1 MGKQREKEYGFRL
14 LFRLKQEVRGGQ
26 GMRKGKLQQSVLVRS
41 VFKMLGQKREDAAGP
56 AVGRGV
62 SAIEGEKETQ
72 VFSCAPVLVKDPED
86 AVLAVCRVCNS
97 VAAAGASAKGVLV
110 SLMLPEA
117 MEEKD
122 LKELMRVVDGACVR
136 YGTAVIGGHTEVT
149 DGVSYPVLTVTAAG
163 GTTRA
168 GLFDPSCVTADLD
181 LVVTKGIAL
190 GAVSYLA
197 KTRRDE
203 LLTRFSPGF
212 IHGAADFSEDYSV
225 CREAEI
231 AVEHGAAA
239 MQDLSEGGIFGALW
253 EMADGAGVGLD
264 AENFDVEDLDA
275 GGLQIGFDFTDHG
288 RVADHVVLRF
298 GRGGGHEADADVA
311 VARLGGA
318 EHLIGGR
325 DVENGESGKADRTR
339 KLQRLVVAVLER
351 DGGDLRRGGVAPETG
366 SGGDARGGSTLKEAA
381 AIRKHDVFLLG

>member
-1 MGKQREKEYGFRL
+1 
-14 LFRLKQEVRGGQ
+14 
-26 GMRKGKLQQSVLVRS
+26 MRKGKLQQSVLVRS

-62 SAIEGEKETQ
+62 SAFAGEKETQ

-122 LKELMRVVDGACVR
+122 LKELMRAVDGACVR
-136 YGTAVIGGHTEVT
+136 YGTAVIGGHTEVL
-149 DGVSYPVLTVTAAG
+149 YPVLTVTAAG

-231 AVEHGAAA
+231 AIEHGAAA

-253 EMADGAGVGLD
+253 EMADGAGIGLAAAD
-264 AENFDVEDLDA
+264 GE
-275 GGLQIGFDFTDHG
+275 GLVQKMALEGIPSAVIGRTTSG
-288 RVADHVVLRF
+288 KERILR
-298 GRGGGHEADADVA
+298 
-311 VARLGGA
+311 
-318 EHLIGGR
+318 
-325 DVENGESGKADRTR
+325 NGEEVRYLDKPQMDEMYRVGR
-339 KLQRLVVAVLER
+339 
-351 DGGDLRRGGVAPETG
+351 
-366 SGGDARGGSTLKEAA
+366 
-381 AIRKHDVFLLG
+381 

>member
-1 MGKQREKEYGFRL
+1 MFGGSLWIWVIFIGFTVISWL
-14 LFRLKQEVRGGQ
+14 ISHQLKSRFQKYSKIPTAN
-26 GMRKGKLQQSVLVRS
+26 GMTGRDVVE
-41 VFKMLGQKREDAAGP
+41 KMLRDNGVTGVKIGSVEGMLTDHYNP
-56 AVGRGV
+56 ATKTVNLSESV
-62 SAIEGEKETQ
+62 YS
-72 VFSCAPVLVKDPED
+72 S
-86 AVLAVCRVCNS
+86 NS

-122 LKELMRVVDGACVR
+122 LKELMRAVDGACVR

-149 DGVSYPVLTVTAAG
+149 DGVLYPVLTVTAAG

-231 AVEHGAAA
+231 AIEHGVAA

-253 EMADGAGVGLD
+253 EMADGAGIGLD
-264 AENFDVEDLDA
+264 
-275 GGLQIGFDFTDHG
+275 
-288 RVADHVVLRF
+288 VALKRIPISRRRWRSVSF
-298 GRGGGHEADADVA
+298 
-311 VARLGGA
+311 
-318 EHLIGGR
+318 
-325 DVENGESGKADRTR
+325 SG
-339 KLQRLVVAVLER
+339 
-351 DGGDLRRGGVAPETG
+351 
-366 SGGDARGGSTLKEAA
+366 
-381 AIRKHDVFLLG
+381 

>member
-1 MGKQREKEYGFRL
+1 
-14 LFRLKQEVRGGQ
+14 
-26 GMRKGKLQQSVLVRS
+26 MRKGKLQQSVLVRS

-62 SAIEGEKETQ
+62 SALAGEKETQ

-117 MEEKD
+117 MEEKN
-122 LKELMRVVDGACVR
+122 LKELMRAVDGACVR

-231 AVEHGAAA
+231 AIEHGA
-239 MQDLSEGGIFGALW
+239 ALW
-253 EMADGAGVGLD
+253 EMADGAGIGLD
-264 AENFDVEDLDA
+264 VALKKIPIQQETVEICEFFGVNPYQMLSTGALLIAAAD
-275 GGLQIGFDFTDHG
+275 GEGLVQKMALEGIPSAVIGRTTSG
-288 RVADHVVLRF
+288 KERILR
-298 GRGGGHEADADVA
+298 
-311 VARLGGA
+311 
-318 EHLIGGR
+318 
-325 DVENGESGKADRTR
+325 NGEEVRYLDKPQMDEMYRVGR
-339 KLQRLVVAVLER
+339 
-351 DGGDLRRGGVAPETG
+351 
-366 SGGDARGGSTLKEAA
+366 
-381 AIRKHDVFLLG
+381 

>member
-1 MGKQREKEYGFRL
+1 
-14 LFRLKQEVRGGQ
+14 
-26 GMRKGKLQQSVLVRS
+26 MRKGKLQQSVLVRS

-62 SAIEGEKETQ
+62 SAFAGEKETQ

-122 LKELMRVVDGACVR
+122 LKELMRAVDGACVR

-149 DGVSYPVLTVTAAG
+149 DGVLYPVLTVTAAG

-203 LLTRFSPGF
+203 LLTRFLRDYPWG
-212 IHGAADFSEDYSV
+212 GGFSEDYSV

-231 AVEHGAAA
+231 AIEHGAAA

-253 EMADGAGVGLD
+253 EMADGAGIGLD
-264 AENFDVEDLDA
+264 VALKRIPIQQETVEICEFFGVNPYQMLSTGALLIAAAD
-275 GGLQIGFDFTDHG
+275 GEGLVQKMALEGIPSAVIGRTTSG
-288 RVADHVVLRF
+288 KERILR
-298 GRGGGHEADADVA
+298 
-311 VARLGGA
+311 
-318 EHLIGGR
+318 
-325 DVENGESGKADRTR
+325 NGEEVRYLDKPQMDEMYRVGR
-339 KLQRLVVAVLER
+339 
-351 DGGDLRRGGVAPETG
+351 
-366 SGGDARGGSTLKEAA
+366 
-381 AIRKHDVFLLG
+381 

>member
-1 MGKQREKEYGFRL
+1 
-14 LFRLKQEVRGGQ
+14 
-26 GMRKGKLQQSVLVRS
+26 MRKGKLQQSVLVRS

-62 SAIEGEKETQ
+62 SALAGEKETQ

-122 LKELMRVVDGACVR
+122 LKELMRAVDDACVR

-149 DGVSYPVLTVTAAG
+149 DGVLYPVLTVTAAG

-203 LLTRFSPGF
+203 LLR
-212 IHGAADFSEDYSV
+212 
-225 CREAEI
+225 
-231 AVEHGAAA
+231 
-239 MQDLSEGGIFGALW
+239 DLSMGRRIFRRITLSAVRRRLRSSTVW
-253 EMADGAGVGLD
+253 LRCRISRRAGFSGRSGRWRTARVSGLMW
-264 AENFDVEDLDA
+264 
-275 GGLQIGFDFTDHG
+275 
-288 RVADHVVLRF
+288 R
-298 GRGGGHEADADVA
+298 
-311 VARLGGA
+311 
-318 EHLIGGR
+318 
-325 DVENGESGKADRTR
+325 
-339 KLQRLVVAVLER
+339 
-351 DGGDLRRGGVAPETG
+351 
-366 SGGDARGGSTLKEAA
+366 
-381 AIRKHDVFLLG
+381 

>member
-1 MGKQREKEYGFRL
+1 
-14 LFRLKQEVRGGQ
+14 
-26 GMRKGKLQQSVLVRS
+26 MRKGKLQQSVLVRS

-62 SAIEGEKETQ
+62 SAIAGEKETQ

-110 SLMLPEA
+110 
-117 MEEKD
+117 
-122 LKELMRVVDGACVR
+122 MRAVDGACVR

-149 DGVSYPVLTVTAAG
+149 DGVLYPVLTVTAAG

-264 AENFDVEDLDA
+264 VALKRIPIRQETVEICEFFGVNPYQMLSTGSLLIAAAD
-275 GGLQIGFDFTDHG
+275 GEGLVQKMALEGIPSAVIGRTTSGKD
-288 RVADHVVLRF
+288 RILR
-298 GRGGGHEADADVA
+298 
-311 VARLGGA
+311 
-318 EHLIGGR
+318 
-325 DVENGESGKADRTR
+325 NGEEVRYLDKPQMDEMYRVGR
-339 KLQRLVVAVLER
+339 
-351 DGGDLRRGGVAPETG
+351 
-366 SGGDARGGSTLKEAA
+366 
-381 AIRKHDVFLLG
+381 

>member
-1 MGKQREKEYGFRL
+1 
-14 LFRLKQEVRGGQ
+14 
-26 GMRKGKLQQSVLVRS
+26 MRKGKLQQSVLVRS

-62 SAIEGEKETQ
+62 SAFAGEKETQ

-122 LKELMRVVDGACVR
+122 LKELMRAVDGACVR

-149 DGVSYPVLTVTAAG
+149 AG

-231 AVEHGAAA
+231 AIEHGAAA

-253 EMADGAGVGLD
+253 EMADGAGIGLD
-264 AENFDVEDLDA
+264 VALKRIPIQQETVEICEFFGVNPYQMLSTGALLIAAAD
-275 GGLQIGFDFTDHG
+275 GEGLVQKMALEGIPSAVIGRTTSG
-288 RVADHVVLRF
+288 KERILR
-298 GRGGGHEADADVA
+298 
-311 VARLGGA
+311 
-318 EHLIGGR
+318 
-325 DVENGESGKADRTR
+325 NGEEVRYLDKPQMDEMYRVGR
-339 KLQRLVVAVLER
+339 
-351 DGGDLRRGGVAPETG
+351 
-366 SGGDARGGSTLKEAA
+366 
-381 AIRKHDVFLLG
+381 

>member
-1 MGKQREKEYGFRL
+1 
-14 LFRLKQEVRGGQ
+14 
-26 GMRKGKLQQSVLVRS
+26 MRKGKLQQSVLVRS
-41 VFKMLGQKREDAAGP
+41 VFKMLGQKREDAAGS

-62 SAIEGEKETQ
+62 SALAGEKETQ

-122 LKELMRVVDGACVR
+122 LKELMRAVDGACVR

-149 DGVSYPVLTVTAAG
+149 DGVLYPVLTVTAAG

-225 CREAEI
+225 CHEAEI
-231 AVEHGAAA
+231 AIEHGVAA

-253 EMADGAGVGLD
+253 EMADG
-264 AENFDVEDLDA
+264 E
-275 GGLQIGFDFTDHG
+275 IG
-288 RVADHVVLRF
+288 RAHV
-298 GRGGGHEADADVA
+298 
-311 VARLGGA
+311 
-318 EHLIGGR
+318 
-325 DVENGESGKADRTR
+325 
-339 KLQRLVVAVLER
+339 
-351 DGGDLRRGGVAPETG
+351 
-366 SGGDARGGSTLKEAA
+366 
-381 AIRKHDVFLLG
+381 

>member
-1 MGKQREKEYGFRL
+1 MAL
-14 LFRLKQEVRGGQ
+14 LL
-26 GMRKGKLQQSVLVRS
+26 
-41 VFKMLGQKREDAAGP
+41 
-56 AVGRGV
+56 
-62 SAIEGEKETQ
+62 
-72 VFSCAPVLVKDPED
+72 
-86 AVLAVCRVCNS
+86 
-97 VAAAGASAKGVLV
+97 
-110 SLMLPEA
+110 

-122 LKELMRVVDGACVR
+122 LKELMRAVDGACVR

-149 DGVSYPVLTVTAAG
+149 DGVLYPVLTVTAAG

-231 AVEHGAAA
+231 AIEHGAAA

-253 EMADGAGVGLD
+253 EMADGAGIGLD
-264 AENFDVEDLDA
+264 VALKRIPIQQKTVEICEFFEMNPYQMLSTGALLIAAAD
-275 GGLQIGFDFTDHG
+275 GEGLVQKMALEGIPSAVIGRTTSG
-288 RVADHVVLRF
+288 KERILR
-298 GRGGGHEADADVA
+298 
-311 VARLGGA
+311 
-318 EHLIGGR
+318 
-325 DVENGESGKADRTR
+325 NGEEVRYLDKPQMDEMYRVGR
-339 KLQRLVVAVLER
+339 
-351 DGGDLRRGGVAPETG
+351 
-366 SGGDARGGSTLKEAA
+366 
-381 AIRKHDVFLLG
+381 

>member
-1 MGKQREKEYGFRL
+1 
-14 LFRLKQEVRGGQ
+14 
-26 GMRKGKLQQSVLVRS
+26 MRKGKLQQSVLVRS

-62 SAIEGEKETQ
+62 SALAGEKETQ

-110 SLMLPEA
+110 SLMLPGAVGEKLSLPEA
-117 MEEKD
+117 MEEKN
-122 LKELMRVVDGACVR
+122 LKELMRAVDGACVR

-231 AVEHGAAA
+231 AIEHGAAA

-253 EMADGAGVGLD
+253 ERVSGLMW
-264 AENFDVEDLDA
+264 
-275 GGLQIGFDFTDHG
+275 
-288 RVADHVVLRF
+288 R
-298 GRGGGHEADADVA
+298 
-311 VARLGGA
+311 
-318 EHLIGGR
+318 
-325 DVENGESGKADRTR
+325 
-339 KLQRLVVAVLER
+339 
-351 DGGDLRRGGVAPETG
+351 
-366 SGGDARGGSTLKEAA
+366 
-381 AIRKHDVFLLG
+381 